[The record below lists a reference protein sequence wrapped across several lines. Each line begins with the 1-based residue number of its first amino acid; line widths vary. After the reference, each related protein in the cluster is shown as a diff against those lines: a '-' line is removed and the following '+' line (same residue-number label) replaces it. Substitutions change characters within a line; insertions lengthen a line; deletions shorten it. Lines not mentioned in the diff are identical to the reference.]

1 MIDNGTVIGTQE
13 RKPKGI
19 ERNGNQIYIRSD
31 IERVKVEREGEEPME
46 VWQYQETVLE
56 SAEYDALSIGAWSG
70 TWTDPLRSV
79 ERRILHADT
88 TDDTMQAFRKLR
100 EGDKTVDWQAWLDT
114 LDAYNVAIEE
124 TKDQKG
130 YPLKVVYPECPAKLS
145 EVKK

>member
-1 MIDNGTVIGTQE
+1 MRINRDVQGTMTEVSAHE
-13 RKPKGI
+13 S
-19 ERNGNQIYIRSD
+19 NGNRVYIRGNIKQMTD
-31 IERVKVEREGEEPME
+31 DDRTY
-46 VWQYQETVLE
+46 WQYDEIVLE

-100 EGDKTVDWQAWLDT
+100 EGDKTIDWQAWLDT

-130 YPLKVVYPECPAKLS
+130 YPLKVVYPEYPKRSS